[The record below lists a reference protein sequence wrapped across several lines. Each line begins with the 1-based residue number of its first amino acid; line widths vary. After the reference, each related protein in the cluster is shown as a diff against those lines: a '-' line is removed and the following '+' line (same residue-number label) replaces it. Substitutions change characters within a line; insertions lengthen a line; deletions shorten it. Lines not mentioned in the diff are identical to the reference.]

1 MLNSNT
7 AFTGMALACAL
18 IGTACN
24 ANAAD
29 TVFSFKTGA
38 LGNQLS
44 LSLMDGNGMLAW
56 SNTAG
61 TPSAE
66 LQAFAQENP
75 SFGGWFSYDRTSA
88 PVLSGSDFAAYS
100 AKFGM
105 TVTRN
110 GATQAL
116 VRDQTRVFIGDNRLG
131 TIDVLSVPWDFGP
144 LSGGSLDFS
153 LATPQSTAFDPL
165 QSPWSFQQAAPALA
179 AMPLHMSYSQLSF
192 QFMGIALRDSKG
204 LAISGT
210 SLPSQIN
217 VGGFDTAIFS
227 LQASG
232 QASIEVLES
241 DYANHDDYQL
251 ALDWVSTHT
260 QRSEVVFVIGGAVS
274 SIAVS
279 AVPEPGN
286 WALML
291 LGLGA
296 LSGRKLA
303 RGRRRD

>member
-1 MLNSNT
+1 MLSINAQLT
-7 AFTGMALACAL
+7 RMALAGAL
-18 IGTACN
+18 VGTACS
-24 ANAAD
+24 ASAAD
-29 TVFSFKTGA
+29 TVFSFQTGA

-61 TPSAE
+61 TPSVE
-66 LQAFAQENP
+66 LQAFAQENS
-75 SFGGWFSYDRTSA
+75 SFGGWFSYDRASA
-88 PVLSGSDFAAYS
+88 PLLFGSDFAAYS

-144 LSGGSLDFS
+144 LSAGALDFS
-153 LATPQSTAFDPL
+153 LATPQSTTFDPL

-192 QFMGIALRDSKG
+192 QFMGLSLRDSKG

-210 SLPSQIN
+210 SLPSQIK
-217 VGGFDTAIFS
+217 VGSFDTAIFS

-232 QASIEVLES
+232 QATIEVLES
-241 DYANHDDYQL
+241 DYASHDDYQL

-260 QRSEVVFVIGGAVS
+260 QRSEVLFVIGGAVS
-274 SIAVS
+274 DISVS
-279 AVPEPGN
+279 AVPEPGS
-286 WALML
+286 WALL
-291 LGLGA
+291 LIGLGA
-296 LSGRKLA
+296 LSGSKLA
-303 RGRRRD
+303 RSRRRD